1 VIEDLGR
8 DWERA
13 AAGTAPA
20 PRIAV
25 VGVHAGRVA
34 PAAEEVLHGA
44 RLVIGGKRHLESLAP
59 PGVARVSLTRDLT
72 PALDALAAEAAP
84 ACVLASGDPGF
95 FGIVRVL
102 SERFGRERLD
112 VHPAPTSVA
121 VVFARLGLP
130 WDDALVVSAHAR
142 GPEAALHAAMRYPKV
157 GILTDR
163 TAPPAWFA
171 ERLVGYP
178 RQMAVGERLGEP
190 DERVVTGPPDRIA
203 RLEAAD
209 PNVVVVWDDEASG
222 SGRARIWPPRTA
234 PEGWALPE
242 TAFEHRAGM
251 ITKPEVRAL
260 ALARLGPGTG
270 DLCWDVGTGSGSVAV
285 ECARL
290 GAAAIGVDRDSHAI
304 ELARRNAAAHG
315 VPVRFV
321 EGAAPDVLD
330 ALPDPDAVFVGGG
343 GGDLLDILERCCER
357 ARRAIVVSLAIVERV
372 GPVLER
378 LEASGFESDAVMIS
392 GGRLRELPGGHRIA
406 AENPVFVVSGRRR
419 ASSAPAGDVVEIG
432 AERAAGSKRD
442 KTEGEP

>member
-1 VIEDLGR
+1 VIEDLPV
-8 DWERA
+8 A
-13 AAGTAPA
+13 APA
-20 PRIAV
+20 TSRIAV

-34 PAAEEVLHGA
+34 PGAEETLREA
-44 RLVIGGKRHLESLAP
+44 RLVLGGTRHLESLAP
-59 PGVARVSLTRDLT
+59 PGVARVPLTRDLAT
-72 PALDALAAEAAP
+72 ALDALADGDVP

-102 SERFGRERLD
+102 AERFGRERLD
-112 VHPAPTSVA
+112 VHPAPSSVA
-121 VVFARLGLP
+121 VVFARLGMP

-142 GPEAALHAAMRYPKV
+142 GPEAALHAAMRHPKV

-163 TAPPAWFA
+163 TAQPAWFA

-178 RQMAVGERLGEP
+178 RELAVGERLGEP
-190 DERVVTGPPDRIA
+190 DERVIMGPPERIA

-209 PNVVVVWDDEASG
+209 PNVVVVWDDDASS

-260 ALARLGPGTG
+260 VLARLGPGTG
-270 DLCWDVGTGSGSVAV
+270 DLCWDVGTGSGSVAI

-290 GAAAIGVDRDSHAI
+290 GAAAIGVDRDPHAI
-304 ELARRNAAAHG
+304 ELARRNAAAHV

-321 EGAAPDVLD
+321 EGAAPEVLET
-330 ALPDPDAVFVGGG
+330 LPDPDAVFVGGG
-343 GGDLLDILERCCER
+343 GGDLLTILKRCV
-357 ARRAIVVSLAIVERV
+357 ARGPRAIVVSLAIVERV

-378 LEASGFESDAVMIS
+378 LEADGFESDAVMLS

-419 ASSAPAGDVVEIG
+419 ASAPAADVVEIG
-432 AERAAGSKRD
+432 AERAAGSNRD
-442 KTEGEP
+442 TTEGES

>member
-1 VIEDLGR
+1 VIEDL
-8 DWERA
+8 
-13 AAGTAPA
+13 AAGAATAR
-20 PRIAV
+20 RISV

-34 PAAEEVLHGA
+34 PGAEEALRGAGLVL
-44 RLVIGGKRHLESLAP
+44 GGTRHLESLAP
-59 PGVARVSLTRDLT
+59 PGVARVPLTRDLT
-72 PALDALAAEAAP
+72 TALDALAELADGDAP

-102 SERFGRERLD
+102 AERFGRERLD
-112 VHPAPTSVA
+112 VHPAPSSIA
-121 VVFARLGLP
+121 VVFARLGMS

-163 TAPPAWFA
+163 TSPPAWFA
-171 ERLVGYP
+171 ERLVGHP

-190 DERVVTGPPDRIA
+190 DERVVTGPPARIA
-203 RLEAAD
+203 RLEAAE
-209 PNVVVVWDDEASG
+209 PNVVVIWDGDASS

-260 ALARLGPGTG
+260 VLARLGPGTG
-270 DLCWDVGTGSGSVAV
+270 DLCWDVGTGSGSVAI

-290 GAAAIGVDRDSHAI
+290 GAAAIGVDRDPHAI
-304 ELARRNAAAHG
+304 ELARRNAAAHD

-343 GGDLLDILERCCER
+343 GGDLLAILERCA
-357 ARRAIVVSLAIVERV
+357 ARGPRAIVVSLAIVERV
-372 GPVLER
+372 GPALER
-378 LEASGFESDAVMIS
+378 LEEDGFESDAVMLS

-419 ASSAPAGDVVEIG
+419 ASAPAADIVEIG
-432 AERAAGSKRD
+432 AERAAGSKQNT
-442 KTEGEP
+442 TEGES

>member
-1 VIEDLGR
+1 MIEDLP
-8 DWERA
+8 A
-13 AAGTAPA
+13 AAPA
-20 PRIAV
+20 TSRIAV

-34 PAAEEVLHGA
+34 PGAEEALRGA
-44 RLVIGGKRHLESLAP
+44 RLVLGGTRHLERLAP
-59 PGVARVSLTRDLT
+59 PGVARVPLTRDLT
-72 PALDALAAEAAP
+72 TALDALADGAVP

-102 SERFGRERLD
+102 AERFGRERLD
-112 VHPAPTSVA
+112 VHPAPSSVA
-121 VVFARLGLP
+121 VVFARLGMP

-163 TAPPAWFA
+163 SAPPAWFA

-178 RQMAVGERLGEP
+178 RHLAVGERLGEP
-190 DERVVTGPPDRIA
+190 DERVLTGSPERIA

-209 PNVVVVWDDEASG
+209 PNVVVVWDDDG
-222 SGRARIWPPRTA
+222 SSPGRARIWPPRTA

-260 ALARLGPGTG
+260 VLARLGPGTG
-270 DLCWDVGTGSGSVAV
+270 DLCWDVGTGSGSVAI
-285 ECARL
+285 ECALL
-290 GAAAIGVDRDSHAI
+290 GAAAIGIDRDPHAI
-304 ELARRNAAAHG
+304 ELARRNAAAHD

-321 EGAAPDVLD
+321 EGAAPEALD
-330 ALPDPDAVFVGGG
+330 TLHDPDTVFVGGG
-343 GGDLLDILERCCER
+343 GDDLLAILERCV
-357 ARRAIVVSLAIVERV
+357 ARGPRAIVVSLAIIERV

-378 LEASGFESDAVMIS
+378 LAEDGFESDAVMLS

-419 ASSAPAGDVVEIG
+419 ANAPAADVVEIG
-432 AERAAGSKRD
+432 AERAAGSNRD
-442 KTEGEP
+442 STEGES